1 MIKNKDTWTGTSI
14 TAIFY
19 VSHTRLR
26 VFLQTSTETL
36 SCYFPKH
43 ISCRMWFWST
53 KIHPEVSK
61 RLQFKN
67 HRAVLYFKGFAC
79 SLKIKQGIR
88 SVYCT
93 SSSLRSEEWCL
104 HSLCCTLLNTHVTIQ
119 ELERQ
124 RSENPPTSREVFYN
138 DLWKG
143 WWNMST
149 RRAACVMSPGLSGTT
164 RDKNADSYQLYHNFR
179 FAFVTAT
186 KSPTN
191 LQANGNMTV
200 EKGKGGFPLS
210 SFIICILPVPKVQQ
224 WTAWT
229 KTKELDPGKL
239 TSWKG
244 SSYSWWAKAKQTQGP
259 TVILCKRWE
268 NNPVSLSFCWRKPE
282 CKHENQKQHDYSVWA
297 QGWTKSNLQREL
309 SLIPMGGHGPNPANL
324 PYDQNLAVRNA
335 KLPS

>member
-1 MIKNKDTWTGTSI
+1 
-14 TAIFY
+14 
-19 VSHTRLR
+19 
-26 VFLQTSTETL
+26 
-36 SCYFPKH
+36 
-43 ISCRMWFWST
+43 MWFRST

-67 HRAVLYFKGFAC
+67 HRAVLYFKGFTC

-104 HSLCCTLLNTHVTIQ
+104 HSLLNTHVTIQ
-119 ELERQ
+119 EFKRQ

-179 FAFVTAT
+179 LVFVTAT

-191 LQANGNMTV
+191 LQANSNMTV
-200 EKGKGGFPLS
+200 EKGKICFPLS

-244 SSYSWWAKAKQTQGP
+244 SSYSWWAKQNKPKVLLWFCARDGKITQLLWAFAEEKLSVSKR
-259 TVILCKRWE
+259 TRNILDW
-268 NNPVSLSFCWRKPE
+268 
-282 CKHENQKQHDYSVWA
+282 KQHDYSVWA
-297 QGWTKSNLQREL
+297 QVFKGNCL
-309 SLIPMGGHGPNPANL
+309 
-324 PYDQNLAVRNA
+324 
-335 KLPS
+335 